1 MAENGKPVWRIK
13 GEEFTSCN
21 CDWGCPCQFEADP
34 THGDCHALI
43 GYEIREGNFGDTSLE
58 GVRFAEVVSW
68 PGPIY
73 EGDGTTR
80 LIIDETAAPDQR
92 EAIEK
97 LVSGEHGGA
106 YFEIFASVLPHRHE
120 TVVAPIEIETD
131 RERRVASLRVGEV
144 GESRIEPIKSP
155 ATGEEHR
162 VRIDLPDGFE
172 YKQAEIGNT
181 VEARVSG
188 DEPLS
193 FTLANTYGQ
202 LNPFDWT
209 NAA

>member
-13 GEEFTSCN
+13 GEEVTSCN

-43 GYEIREGNFGDTSLE
+43 GYEIREGNFGDASLE

-73 EGDGTTR
+73 EGDGTAR
-80 LIIDETAAPDQR
+80 LIIDEAAAADQR

-106 YFEIFASVLPHRHE
+106 YFEIFASVLPH
-120 TVVAPIEIETD
+120 
-131 RERRVASLRVGEV
+131 
-144 GESRIEPIKSP
+144 
-155 ATGEEHR
+155 
-162 VRIDLPDGFE
+162 
-172 YKQAEIGNT
+172 
-181 VEARVSG
+181 
-188 DEPLS
+188 
-193 FTLANTYGQ
+193 
-202 LNPFDWT
+202 
-209 NAA
+209 